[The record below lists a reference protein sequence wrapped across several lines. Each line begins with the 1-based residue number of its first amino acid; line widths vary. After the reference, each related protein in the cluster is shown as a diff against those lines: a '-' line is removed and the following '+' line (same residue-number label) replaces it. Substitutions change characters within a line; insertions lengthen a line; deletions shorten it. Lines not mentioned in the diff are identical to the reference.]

1 MSIFTVCGHIR
12 MIESPTRMLIC
23 DAMVM
28 IQTADILI
36 NAGVPPQQ
44 RAAEA
49 GTTLLNTSYRRLFVL
64 NKLLCLAL
72 HSAGHCSAAVP
83 Q

>member
-1 MSIFTVCGHIR
+1 
-12 MIESPTRMLIC
+12 MIKSPMEDVELRG

-44 RAAEA
+44 RAARP
-49 GTTLLNTSYRRLFVL
+49 GQHYSTLLIAAFLF
-64 NKLLCLAL
+64 
-72 HSAGHCSAAVP
+72 
-83 Q
+83 

>member
-1 MSIFTVCGHIR
+1 
-12 MIESPTRMLIC
+12 MIEFPIHPHEDVELRG

>member
-1 MSIFTVCGHIR
+1 MSIFIVCGHIR

-44 RAAEA
+44 RAARP
-49 GTTLLNTSYRRLFVL
+49 GQHYSTLLIAAFLF
-64 NKLLCLAL
+64 
-72 HSAGHCSAAVP
+72 
-83 Q
+83 

>member
-1 MSIFTVCGHIR
+1 MSIFIVCGHIR
-12 MIESPTRMLIC
+12 MIEFPIHPHEDVDLC

-44 RAAEA
+44 RAARP
-49 GTTLLNTSYRRLFVL
+49 GQHYSTLLIAAFLF
-64 NKLLCLAL
+64 
-72 HSAGHCSAAVP
+72 
-83 Q
+83 